1 MEIGNLLLKK
11 EHRLRLTTVTDTSV
25 TRYIFVGIGI
35 LKLVSEKN
43 GLFWRKRDSI
53 ITFTIY
59 ECMRD

>member
-1 MEIGNLLLKK
+1 MKLAMEIGNLLLKK

-43 GLFWRKRDSI
+43 GLFLAKAGQYYNLHDL
-53 ITFTIY
+53 
-59 ECMRD
+59 